1 MTLKTALAAPFY
13 HSRVQK
19 LGKSE
24 LIYYYAFDRRWMDR
38 EQVDLLI
45 HRGVEQKLL
54 GMDGEMYYPL
64 FDLADV
70 RIPIGYKP
78 SSSIF
83 DIHEPFEQLLDR
95 ITSQTGKE
103 PEEVV
108 ARMNELITERFDG
121 NIRPEAALV
130 IVAKRDNIQFMDL
143 LDQLKQALLKKD

>member
-1 MTLKTALAAPFY
+1 
-13 HSRVQK
+13 
-19 LGKSE
+19 
-24 LIYYYAFDRRWMDR
+24 
-38 EQVDLLI
+38 
-45 HRGVEQKLL
+45 
-54 GMDGEMYYPL
+54 MYYPL

-95 ITSQTGKE
+95 ITGQTGKE

-121 NIRPEAALV
+121 NIRPEAALI